1 MQPASIES
9 WRRQKCDL
17 RDYLLWREKDPD
29 SILAERKA
37 NRSRDP
43 EARLEEVGLQKYRQ
57 AMLDRGLAQG
67 TGQKAFV
74 SIVSFFKHNYQ
85 RLVFAQFPT
94 LTMDQFKGAKRL
106 KKEEIQRLYEFSDNH
121 RDKLILL
128 AGAESGL
135 RVRGLQQLRLGCFV
149 ATEDRSKE
157 GVQCQNEE
165 DLSGATVPCRIQLPV
180 KFYTSRRKREGI
192 TFVCQDFVKLLIE
205 YLGLRRKLGE
215 PINARTPI
223 FPTYRA
229 RLRVLATGTIV
240 TRQRDSWASPGSKVT
255 ASVTQGGM
263 MAQMMEAEVLQIGC
277 EPLVDEGIQ
286 GLFRRLRKR
295 AGINYDP
302 ETERPASAHS
312 LRKYLHSTLDAS
324 GVNSTMVNVIVGHSN
339 QIADHY
345 SGRRNLDVEEV
356 RHAYESAMHRI
367 AVTEESNGPRV
378 LKLER
383 RVHELESYSKS
394 LENQIS
400 EWAPVKDQLAE
411 LREFQQQFRDW
422 LNKHKGQSDS

>member
-1 MQPASIES
+1 
-9 WRRQKCDL
+9 
-17 RDYLLWREKDPD
+17 
-29 SILAERKA
+29 
-37 NRSRDP
+37 
-43 EARLEEVGLQKYRQ
+43 
-57 AMLDRGLAQG
+57 
-67 TGQKAFV
+67 
-74 SIVSFFKHNYQ
+74 
-85 RLVFAQFPT
+85 
-94 LTMDQFKGAKRL
+94 
-106 KKEEIQRLYEFSDNH
+106 
-121 RDKLILL
+121 
-128 AGAESGL
+128 
-135 RVRGLQQLRLGCFV
+135 
-149 ATEDRSKE
+149 
-157 GVQCQNEE
+157 
-165 DLSGATVPCRIQLPV
+165 
-180 KFYTSRRKREGI
+180 
-192 TFVCQDFVKLLIE
+192 
-205 YLGLRRKLGE
+205 
-215 PINARTPI
+215 
-223 FPTYRA
+223 
-229 RLRVLATGTIV
+229 
-240 TRQRDSWASPGSKVT
+240 
-255 ASVTQGGM
+255 M

-286 GLFRRLRKR
+286 GLFRRLRRR

-400 EWAPVKDQLAE
+400 EWAPLKDQLAE
-411 LREFQQQFRDW
+411 LQEFQHQFRDW
-422 LNKHKGQSDS
+422 LSKHKGQSDS